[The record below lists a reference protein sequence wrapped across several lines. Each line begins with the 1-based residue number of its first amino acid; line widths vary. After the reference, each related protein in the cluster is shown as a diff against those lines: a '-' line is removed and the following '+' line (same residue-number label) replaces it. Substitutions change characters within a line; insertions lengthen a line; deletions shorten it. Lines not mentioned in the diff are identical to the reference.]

1 MSTYKTLDF
10 ASARQKAFE
19 HLSRFFTVR
28 KENSSAHLSLET
40 ESWLIELEID
50 GPDEVICLE
59 ATVKLEPDFPLS
71 LPYIYIAPECVAK
84 LGFPP
89 NIDTNG
95 QVCTFDR
102 NTSIPNPEEPEQLVE
117 VCVRKAKS
125 IIEDGLNND
134 NLEKY
139 DKEFIAYWEN
149 DYRNETSVD
158 RQVLSL
164 VSEIGDLPSRVT
176 YVSLER
182 PIGTFHALLYSD
194 QQQFQVIESYLA
206 RHQIP
211 YQQSST
217 FYLGEL
223 EGLSPPFCL
232 RNADVLKLFESIGLE
247 DEFREYLKSRP
258 LLPIVTFAKIIDDRN
273 LIFGWRHDTLV
284 YSRKH
289 CRKEELPRRKYVK
302 LLSPENHSC
311 LVERFSP
318 QILTHN
324 RLSQRTS
331 ADYGKFDPRRGLRVL
346 VAGLGSVGSNLIPFL
361 ESAGITEFRL
371 VDPDVL
377 LLENIGRHLL
387 GIEDVG
393 KRKTEAVRDYLQRNN
408 PLTVVHT
415 RENRIV
421 PLVLQEPTFLSDCDY
436 WFFCTGDVNSEM
448 WLAQN
453 LHLNDRNR
461 PAFFIWVEPYL
472 AGGHCIYFDGN
483 NEIDWDALFN
493 DHKFI
498 YNVISNEV
506 HDEINFTKREAGC
519 QITYI
524 PYSASILKLFLAA
537 MFPKIFEVFEKK
549 GRNRCFS
556 WIGDLAVLQAM
567 DIKVSQ
573 HAQNTDSFSVVERL
587 VC

>member
-10 ASARQKAFE
+10 VSARQKAYE

-28 KENSSAHLSLET
+28 KEGSSATLPLPG
-40 ESWLIELEID
+40 ESRLVELEILKH
-50 GPDEVICLE
+50 DEVICLE
-59 ATVKLEPDFPLS
+59 VIILLKPDFPLS
-71 LPYIYIAPECVAK
+71 LPSIYLGKEDVAN
-84 LGFPP
+84 LGFLP

-95 QVCTFDR
+95 LICTFDS
-102 NTSIPNPEEPEQLVE
+102 NTTIPNPEAPGQLVE
-117 VCVRKAKS
+117 KCIRRAKS
-125 IIEDGLNND
+125 IIEDGLNSD

-139 DKEFIAYWEN
+139 DEEFIAYWEN
-149 DYRNETSVD
+149 KYCSETSVD
-158 RQVLSL
+158 KRVLSL
-164 VSEIGDLPSRVT
+164 VSETEDLPSRVT

-232 RNADVLKLFESIGLE
+232 QNADVLKLVESMGLG
-247 DEFREYLKSRP
+247 DEFKEYLKSRP
-258 LLPIVTFAKIIDDRN
+258 LWPIVTFARIIDGRT

-331 ADYGKFDPRRGLRVL
+331 ADYGKFDPGRGLRVL

-393 KRKTEAVRDYLQRNN
+393 KRKTEAVRDYLQRKN
-408 PLTVVHT
+408 PLTAVHT

-436 WFFCTGDVNSEM
+436 YFFCTGDVNSEM

-453 LHLNDRNR
+453 LHLNDWNR
-461 PAFFIWVEPYL
+461 PAFFIWLEPYL

-483 NEIDWDALFN
+483 NEIDWGALFN

-506 HDEINFTKREAGC
+506 HDETNFTKREAGC
-519 QITYI
+519 QITYL

-537 MFPKIFEVFEKK
+537 IFPKISEMFEKK
-549 GRNRCFS
+549 SKNRCFS

-573 HAQNTDSFSVVERL
+573 HAKNIDSFSLVEKL
-587 VC
+587 IC